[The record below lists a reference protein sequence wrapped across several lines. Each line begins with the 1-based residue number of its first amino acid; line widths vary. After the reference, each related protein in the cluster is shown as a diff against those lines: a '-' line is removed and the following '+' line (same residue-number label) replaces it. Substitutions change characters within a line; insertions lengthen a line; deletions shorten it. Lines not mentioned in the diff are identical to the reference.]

1 MADRQEG
8 IIIKGIGG
16 FYTVEAADAVYTC
29 RARGIFRKNG
39 QTPLAGDHVAI
50 RTLGDGEGALEEILP
65 RKNHLVRPPVANL
78 DVLVVVASVTDPAP
92 NTLIMDKMIAMA
104 EDLEIEPVLVINK
117 IDLEDAAWLEAAYRL
132 AGIPVFALSALDAAG
147 IQPLQAYLSGKV
159 SAFTGNS
166 GVGKTSLLNAIDPRL
181 GLETGETSKK
191 LGRGRHTTRP
201 AAVYK
206 QPGGGYIVD
215 TAGFSSLDMEKAA
228 LIPRERLP
236 YCFREFA
243 PYLPEC
249 RFASSCEHVREK
261 GCAVRQAVEEGK
273 IARSRYD
280 SYVAMFEEVKDQKSW
295 MQNLKK

>member
-39 QTPLAGDHVAI
+39 QTPLAGDRVAI

-166 GVGKTSLLNAIDPRL
+166 GVGKTSLLNTIDPRL

-191 LGRGRHTTRP
+191 LGRGRHTTRT
-201 AAVYK
+201 AALYK

-249 RFASSCEHVREK
+249 RFASSCAHVREK

-295 MQNLKK
+295 MQNPKK